1 MKKILIVDDDS
12 SIRNVMKT
20 VLSDLGYEVETTF
33 DGTSALNLVAGKF
46 FDVVI
51 TDLVMPDINGIDLIQ
66 KIKKQHPNSGYI
78 VISAYGTIEKAVEA
92 MKFGAFDFV
101 TKPFSIA
108 QIQSKLEKYFE
119 YAGLKAENIQLK
131 RELSREL
138 TSRQIIG
145 KSSSIEM
152 ILNQVEMVA
161 KSNAPVLIQ
170 GESGTGKELIAHA
183 IHRTSTRSDLPFI
196 KVNCAAI
203 PETLFESTVFGHEKG
218 SFTNAIKTTKGLFE
232 EANQGTIL
240 LDEISEMPFPIQS
253 KLLRVLQE
261 GTITR
266 IGSVK
271 EIPVDVRVIAT
282 TNQNIL
288 KMIEQNKF
296 RSDLYYRLNVFPI
309 KVPPLRSRI
318 EDIPILINYFIEKFK
333 AKYNYKLK
341 YIDPSTIDAL
351 MQRNWPGNVRQLE
364 NMLERAILYSGN
376 QDTLELDY
384 FSREAELPAP
394 DSEEREGYI
403 STLFEMEKRMIFNT
417 LKRTKGNRSQ
427 AAKYLGISVRTLR
440 NKLHLYEGNGNPIP
454 E

>member
-1 MKKILIVDDDS
+1 MKKILIVDDDP
-12 SIRNVMKT
+12 SIRNVLKT
-20 VLSDLGYEVETTF
+20 VLSDLGYQVETAF
-33 DGTSALNLVAGKF
+33 DGTSALNLVAGQF
-46 FDVVI
+46 FDVII

-66 KIKKQHPNSGYI
+66 KIRKQYTDSGFI

-101 TKPFSIA
+101 TKPFSITH
-108 QIQSKLEKYFE
+108 IQSRLEKYFE
-119 YAGLKAENIQLK
+119 YAGLKAENLQLK
-131 RELSREL
+131 RELSREFA
-138 TSRQIIG
+138 SRQIIG
-145 KSSSIEM
+145 KSYTIEL

-183 IHRTSTRSDLPFI
+183 IHRNSTRADLPFI

-218 SFTNAIKTTKGLFE
+218 AFTNAIKTTKGLFE
-232 EANQGTIL
+232 EANLGTIL
-240 LDEISEMPFPIQS
+240 LDEISEMPYPIQA

-271 EIPVDVRVIAT
+271 EIAVDVRVIAT
-282 TNQNIL
+282 TNQDIL
-288 KMIEQNKF
+288 KMIEHNKF

-309 KVPPLRSRI
+309 KVPPLRARI
-318 EDIPILINYFIEKFK
+318 EDVPILVNYFIEKFK
-333 AKYNYKLK
+333 AKYHYKQK
-341 YIDPSTIDAL
+341 FIDPGTIDAL

-364 NMLERAILYSGN
+364 NIVERAILYSGN

-384 FSREAELPAP
+384 FTREAELPAP
-394 DSEEREGYI
+394 DAEEAEGYI
-403 STLFEMEKRMIFNT
+403 STIFEMEKRMIFKT

-440 NKLHLYEGNGNPIP
+440 NKLHLYEESGITIP